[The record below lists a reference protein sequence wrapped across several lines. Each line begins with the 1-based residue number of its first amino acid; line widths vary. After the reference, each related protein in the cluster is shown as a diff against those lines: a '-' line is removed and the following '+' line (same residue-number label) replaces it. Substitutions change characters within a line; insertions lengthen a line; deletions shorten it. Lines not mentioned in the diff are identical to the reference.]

1 MRSKDSST
9 NSIVIPFHPRRPI
22 QVRLHSVRR
31 PNTALLDARIGVS
44 WWNRLP
50 PAERDAWLEQARTAR
65 PVDCW
70 NAYKRGAILTDQVQ
84 P

>member
-1 MRSKDSST
+1 MSSKDLST
-9 NSIVIPFHPRRPI
+9 NSVVIRFHPRRPM
-22 QVRLHSVRR
+22 QVRVHSVRR
-31 PNTALLDARIGVS
+31 PNTALLDAQIGVS

-50 PAERDAWLEQARTAR
+50 LAERNAWLEQPRTAH

-70 NAYKRGAILTDQVQ
+70 NAYKRGAVLTDQVQ